1 MEPPRSAAEMPDI
14 GWRAAYRMR
23 WKRRRLLWRSWRSRH
38 QLSLLRDQTA
48 AIGAEDILAFVVLR
62 NEATRLPY
70 FLDYYRR
77 LGVGHFL
84 IIDNGSDDG
93 SAEMLRQ
100 QSDVSLWQTSAGYKA
115 SRFGLDWLTFLLMT
129 YGRDHWCLTVDA
141 DELLT
146 YGGIAN
152 HDMRALTELL
162 DRSGQVGFGAMM
174 LDLYPRGPLNQVS
187 YRPGQNPLEV
197 LQWFDAVPYR
207 AVRQHPM
214 GNLWL
219 QGGARERVFFAGEP
233 HRSPTLNKIP
243 LIRWN
248 RRYAYVNST
257 HAALPPALNALYDGP
272 GGPQPSGVLLHTKFL
287 PEIVA
292 KSATEKQRKQHFHT
306 PEDFDPYYDHLTSAP
321 DLWFENALKYTGPEQ
336 LADLGLMRAPAW

>member
-1 MEPPRSAAEMPDI
+1 MEPFRPAAEMPDI

-93 SAEMLRQ
+93 SAEMLRP

-129 YGRDHWCLTVDA
+129 YGRDHWCLTGDA
-141 DELLT
+141 
-146 YGGIAN
+146 GGLVTCGGMAA
-152 HDMRALTELL
+152 DGVRG
-162 DRSGQVGFGAMM
+162 RSEVLERGGQVGWGARR
-174 LDLYPRGPLNQVS
+174 LDL
-187 YRPGQNPLEV
+187 
-197 LQWFDAVPYR
+197 
-207 AVRQHPM
+207 
-214 GNLWL
+214 
-219 QGGARERVFFAGEP
+219 
-233 HRSPTLNKIP
+233 
-243 LIRWN
+243 
-248 RRYAYVNST
+248 
-257 HAALPPALNALYDGP
+257 
-272 GGPQPSGVLLHTKFL
+272 
-287 PEIVA
+287 
-292 KSATEKQRKQHFHT
+292 
-306 PEDFDPYYDHLTSAP
+306 
-321 DLWFENALKYTGPEQ
+321 
-336 LADLGLMRAPAW
+336 